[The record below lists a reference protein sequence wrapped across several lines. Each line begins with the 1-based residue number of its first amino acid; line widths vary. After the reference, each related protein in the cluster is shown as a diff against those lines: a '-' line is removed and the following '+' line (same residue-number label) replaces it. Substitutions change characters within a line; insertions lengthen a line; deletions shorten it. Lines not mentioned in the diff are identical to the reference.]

1 MGGYQIVKAL
11 YEKCVDIYDDYRSV
25 VPPYA
30 AAALS
35 FYLILILIPAFSLV
49 AVVTSLFN
57 INMDIIEKII
67 SQVIMP
73 QYSSMLIDVLESKS
87 VNTVALITMIVSVY
101 TVSRGVGNI
110 YEVSKNMYH
119 QDIEESIFGYYI
131 YTFKITIFILLIF
144 IGIIAVLALGPLA
157 YIFDFLY
164 RFFGIRHI
172 ILYFLLVFCL
182 MSIYLIV
189 PRIRIHYSDA
199 FQGAL
204 VASALMLVL
213 YYGLNIYFRFA
224 DFESVY
230 GPLAFIVM
238 ILFVFDW
245 AAEIFYIGM
254 YITNILHLRRIED
267 EKRTCRD

>member
-1 MGGYQIVKAL
+1 
-11 YEKCVDIYDDYRSV
+11 
-25 VPPYA
+25 
-30 AAALS
+30 
-35 FYLILILIPAFSLV
+35 
-49 AVVTSLFN
+49 
-57 INMDIIEKII
+57 
-67 SQVIMP
+67 
-73 QYSSMLIDVLESKS
+73 
-87 VNTVALITMIVSVY
+87 
-101 TVSRGVGNI
+101 
-110 YEVSKNMYH
+110 
-119 QDIEESIFGYYI
+119 
-131 YTFKITIFILLIF
+131 
-144 IGIIAVLALGPLA
+144 
-157 YIFDFLY
+157 
-164 RFFGIRHI
+164 
-172 ILYFLLVFCL
+172 

>member
-1 MGGYQIVKAL
+1 MKRF
-11 YEKCVDIYDDYRSV
+11 YEKCVKIYDDYRAV

-49 AVVTSLFN
+49 AVGTSLLN
-57 INMDIIEKII
+57 IDMSLIEDII
-67 SQVIMP
+67 SHVIMP
-73 QYSSMLIDVLESKS
+73 EYSQMLIDILESKS
-87 VNTVALITMIVSVY
+87 VNTVALVTMIVSVY

-110 YEVSKNMYH
+110 YEISKNMYQQH
-119 QDIEESIFGYYI
+119 IEESIVGYYI

-144 IGIIAVLALGPLA
+144 IGFIMVLAMGPLA
-157 YIFDFLY
+157 YIFNTLY
-164 RFFGIRHI
+164 NLFGFRHI
-172 ILYFLLVFCL
+172 FLYFLLVFCL
-182 MSIYLIV
+182 MSIYMIV
-189 PRIRIHYSDA
+189 PRIRIHHADA

-230 GPLAFIVM
+230 GPLAFIVV

-254 YITNILHLRRIED
+254 YMTNILHLRRIND
-267 EKRTCRD
+267 EKRTSRN

>member
-1 MGGYQIVKAL
+1 
-11 YEKCVDIYDDYRSV
+11 
-25 VPPYA
+25 
-30 AAALS
+30 
-35 FYLILILIPAFSLV
+35 
-49 AVVTSLFN
+49 
-57 INMDIIEKII
+57 
-67 SQVIMP
+67 
-73 QYSSMLIDVLESKS
+73 
-87 VNTVALITMIVSVY
+87 
-101 TVSRGVGNI
+101 
-110 YEVSKNMYH
+110 MYH
-119 QDIEESIFGYYI
+119 QDIEESIIGYYI